1 MSCNDPASGLGW
13 PLADADHVRQHADP
27 AGISAAVRLA
37 VPPPGPQHPRQVPAQ
52 PAQFRPVNRL
62 VDL

>member
-1 MSCNDPASGLGW
+1 
-13 PLADADHVRQHADP
+13 
-27 AGISAAVRLA
+27 VRLA

-52 PAQFRPVNRL
+52 PAQLRPVNRL